1 MKRTTGQ
8 DSSGITSFSISKTE
22 SSVVPFLSAR
32 VADAYEWCEVNTAE
46 KSYMKPNM
54 ICCSWWEQNGHH
66 MPTWITGPSA
76 SGSEYGTP
84 TSITS
89 EPQESS
95 IFNAFDVVSKS
106 GSPAVMNGMNA
117 VWKFPGL
124 DRPLMQNFYS
134 KNANATLRHG
144 IRQDHSN
151 WRLAIWPPISILS
164 SWYTNFLVQ
173 IICIKEHITQND
185 TLVLH
190 IHIKVVYWCT
200 SCQSWAIQDKIF
212 HCRQV
217 QSAPTMFF

>member
-1 MKRTTGQ
+1 
-8 DSSGITSFSISKTE
+8 
-22 SSVVPFLSAR
+22 
-32 VADAYEWCEVNTAE
+32 
-46 KSYMKPNM
+46 MKPNM

-89 EPQESS
+89 EPHESS

-200 SCQSWAIQDKIF
+200 SCQSWARRKLAYLRTKLPKTQFYTKAGGAAIW
-212 HCRQV
+212 HRGLLT
-217 QSAPTMFF
+217 PTKFCNYMEIYCSRVTWPH